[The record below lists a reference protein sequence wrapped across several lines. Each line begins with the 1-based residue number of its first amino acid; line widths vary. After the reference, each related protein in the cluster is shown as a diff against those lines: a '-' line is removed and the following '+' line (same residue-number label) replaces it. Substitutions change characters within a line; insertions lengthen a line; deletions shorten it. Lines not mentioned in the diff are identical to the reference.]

1 MSELRISGVVNDSI
15 VDGFGYRYTIFTQ
28 GCPHK
33 CKGCHNPSTHDF
45 NGGRIVDTDDLFN
58 EICENILLSG
68 VTFSGG
74 EPFCQTAALLELAR
88 RIRLQTD
95 LDITIYTGYTYEE
108 LIALKDSQVNELLSL
123 THYLIDGRYVEALRN
138 LDLPFRGSS
147 NQRMLNL
154 YEMKKAN

>member
-154 YEMKKAN
+154 YDMKKAN

>member
-15 VDGFGYRYTIFTQ
+15 VDGYGYRYTIFTQ